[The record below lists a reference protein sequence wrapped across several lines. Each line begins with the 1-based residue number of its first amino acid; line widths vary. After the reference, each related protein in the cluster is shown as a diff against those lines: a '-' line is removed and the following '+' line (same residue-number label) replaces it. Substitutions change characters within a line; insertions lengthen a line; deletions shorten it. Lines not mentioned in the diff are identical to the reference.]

1 MAPSYQYH
9 QLFGKVLIAVCDM
22 LTIMFIYKTFQSRG
36 KVDQKINNKAA
47 QIVSWFYS
55 LNPVLIYL
63 TVRGSC

>member
-1 MAPSYQYH
+1 
-9 QLFGKVLIAVCDM
+9 M

-36 KVDQKINNKAA
+36 KLDEKINKKAA
-47 QIVSWFYS
+47 QIVSWFYA